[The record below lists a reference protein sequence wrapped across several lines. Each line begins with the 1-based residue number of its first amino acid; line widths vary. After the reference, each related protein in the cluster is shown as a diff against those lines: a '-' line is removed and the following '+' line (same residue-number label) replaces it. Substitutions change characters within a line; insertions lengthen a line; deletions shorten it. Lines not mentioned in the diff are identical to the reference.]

1 MRTGCKCCPGVAYA
15 GYPSCVSSALFFLR
29 YLMYET
35 QNEMQNVTTAAT
47 MPAIM
52 PELSS
57 FFGAGTGTVIFFGGG
72 LGVGGGGGAF
82 GKSTDTVCFAVAT
95 FELIVD
101 ASANWVSVASAL
113 DDPPPPPPPASATAV
128 FTSEPCITADTA
140 AADAIIASGVDAAAM
155 SVFKTVAAADE
166 SLATAAVADEP
177 GAVAPAATAF

>member
-15 GYPSCVSSALFFLR
+15 GYLSCVSSALFFLR

-57 FFGAGTGTVIFFGGG
+57 FFGAGTGTVIFFGG
-72 LGVGGGGGAF
+72 LGVGGGGGGGGAF

-95 FELIVD
+95 FAFIVD

-113 DDPPPPPPPASATAV
+113 DEPPLPPSPTPRPPS
-128 FTSEPCITADTA
+128 
-140 AADAIIASGVDAAAM
+140 
-155 SVFKTVAAADE
+155 
-166 SLATAAVADEP
+166 
-177 GAVAPAATAF
+177 